1 MARTKQTKALLA
13 KKAAQGYSPAPHML
27 KGVQKKRHT
36 GKDPT
41 VTGHGIGKGSL
52 GLVHSSHVED
62 GTGTEDEAEHEYDD
76 AGGAHEDDASGGV
89 AGDDDAGEESASD
102 GDAGEEDAGEE
113 NAGEENAGEE
123 NAGEENAGEP
133 DAGEENA
140 GEADAGEPDAGE
152 ADAGEPDAGEPDAGE
167 PDAGEPD
174 AGEPDAG
181 EPDAG
186 EPDAGEPDAGESDAG
201 EPDAGESDAGESDAG
216 ESDAGEAITATSG
229 RGKKRPSGLKKKDPV
244 TQATRGGIKKRKG
257 VPKRKNTMT
266 AEDRA
271 YAPLKQIREQQRS
284 TDMLLLSAPMVRL
297 LKELLEHERPKMGFR
312 MSKEAKMACSEAAQ
326 DFIVQLFQLANR
338 LAIHGGRVTIMLK
351 DLLCWYDLDKMNS
364 GYHVDAPAGGYAAKL
379 LRDSAQRIVE
389 MCNDGTGSF
398 EATAEEEII
407 EMEE

>member
-113 NAGEENAGEE
+113 NAGEENAGE
-123 NAGEENAGEP
+123 P

-152 ADAGEPDAGEPDAGE
+152 A
-167 PDAGEPD
+167 D